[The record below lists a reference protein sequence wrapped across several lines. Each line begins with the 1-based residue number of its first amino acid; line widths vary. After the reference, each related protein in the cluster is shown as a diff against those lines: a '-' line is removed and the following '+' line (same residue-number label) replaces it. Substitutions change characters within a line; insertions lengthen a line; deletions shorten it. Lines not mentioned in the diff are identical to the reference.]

1 MRARFIL
8 LVGLVV
14 SAAFIVG
21 LAAWFP
27 SIDDLFVGNS
37 FWNGLSEVYSI
48 YHPARLETLEALSG
62 VFSDP
67 SNSTLLMLGPS
78 KPYTITDVQ
87 QVSGY
92 LASGGTVFLA
102 DDFGTANT
110 LLEGLGLH
118 VRFSGELL
126 EDPLF
131 KDRNELMPLSY
142 TFNQFLQDRGVR
154 LMVMNYPTVLS
165 GIEDARV
172 YSWSSSFSYV
182 SDKPASPSA
191 ASGSGPFPL
200 IAEVEVGAGH
210 LVLVS
215 DPSMFINGML
225 TSGDNSV
232 VLGSF
237 VRGSVAIDEA
247 HSISS
252 TLTVV
257 RDYMVQIYAI
267 LAIAEVRYSLL
278 GLGLVLSFKVKWD
291 EPKADRVDE
300 VEETIKRRPDWS
312 RDLVEHVDELRKRK
326 DGDR

>member
-1 MRARFIL
+1 LRARFIL

-37 FWNGLSEVYSI
+37 FWNGLSEVYSV

-62 VFSDP
+62 AFSDP

-78 KPYTITDVQ
+78 KPFTTTDVQ
-87 QVSGY
+87 QVRGY
-92 LASGGTVFLA
+92 LASGGAVILA

-110 LLEGLGLH
+110 LLEGLGLQ

-131 KDRNELMPLSY
+131 KDRNELMPVAY
-142 TFNQFLQDRGVR
+142 IFDKYLQDRGVR
-154 LMVMNYPTVLS
+154 VMVMNYPTVLS
-165 GIEDARV
+165 GVEGIKV

-182 SDKPASPSA
+182 SDKPASPAA

-200 IAEVEVGAGH
+200 IAEAEVGAGH
-210 LVLVS
+210 LVLIS
-215 DPSMFINGML
+215 DPSVFINGML
-225 TSGDNSV
+225 GSGDNSV

-237 VRGSVAIDEA
+237 VGGLVAIDEA
-247 HSISS
+247 HSIPS
-252 TLTVV
+252 TLSVMK
-257 RDYMVQIYAI
+257 DYLVQIYAV
-267 LAIAEVRYSLL
+267 LGIAEVRYSLL

-291 EPKADRVDE
+291 EPEADRVDE
-300 VEETIKRRPDWS
+300 VEETIKRRPDWN